1 MFVWMIGL
9 LVGIVATLFV
19 VPMVRDYFK
28 KKKVEQLVMR
38 TGEFGPDHAAKAG
51 TPTMG
56 GVAFIA
62 VVIIGYAI
70 VGYFTNS
77 YGATAWAT
85 ISGILLY
92 AIVGAIDDSVK
103 IFNSRDE
110 GLRFLPKLSVEIIA
124 AILAVGILYV
134 NNFEFSWPMPFGL
147 DPIQSVALYTILV
160 IVWLVGWSNATN
172 LTDGLDGL
180 ATGASIIAYLAYLII
195 AMQAGNTSMM
205 LLDALMVGALLGFFM
220 YNHYPASI
228 FMGDTGSLALG
239 AGLAL
244 NAIVLHVEWSLLLI
258 GIVFFV
264 DTMSVIIQVGSF
276 KLRGKRVFLMTPIHH
291 GFEKG
296 GLTGNTDK
304 PWNEWQ
310 VDAFFWAMGLLGA
323 AAFFLF
329 FYAG

>member
-9 LVGIVATLFV
+9 VVGIIATAIL
-19 VPMVRDYFK
+19 VPIVRDYFK

-38 TGEFGPDHAAKAG
+38 SGEFGPDHAAKAG

-62 VVIIGYAI
+62 VVVLGYMI
-70 VGYFTNS
+70 VGFFTQA
-77 YGATAWAT
+77 YDATAWAT
-85 ISGILLY
+85 LSAIVLY

-103 IFNSRDE
+103 VFNSRDE
-110 GLRFLPKLSVEIIA
+110 GLRFIPKLSVEIIA
-124 AILAVGILYV
+124 AILAVGILYA
-134 NNFEFSWPMPFGL
+134 NHFEFSWPMPFGL
-147 DPIQSVALYTILV
+147 EPIHNVVIYTLFV

-180 ATGASIIAYLAYLII
+180 ATGASIIAYFAYLVI
-195 AMQAGNTSMM
+195 AMQTGNTSMM
-205 LLDALMVGALLGFFM
+205 LLDALMVGALLGFFI

-258 GIVFFV
+258 GIVFFI
-264 DTMSVIIQVGSF
+264 DTLSVIIQVGSF

-323 AAFFLF
+323 AAYFIFFN
-329 FYAG
+329 

>member
-1 MFVWMIGL
+1 MFVWIIGL
-9 LVGIVATLFV
+9 LVGTIASLIV
-19 VPMVRDYFK
+19 VPMVREYFK

-38 TGEFGPDHAAKAG
+38 SGTFGPDHAAKAG

-62 VVIIGYAI
+62 VVIIGYI
-70 VGYFTNS
+70 ILGFFTKN
-77 YGATAWAT
+77 YDATAWAT
-85 ISGILLY
+85 LSAIFLY
-92 AIVGAIDDSVK
+92 AVVGAIDDSVK
-103 IFNSRDE
+103 VFNTRDE
-110 GLRFLPKLSVEIIA
+110 GLRFIPKLTVEIIA
-124 AILAVGILYV
+124 AVLAVGILYM

-147 DPIQSVALYTILV
+147 DPIQNVFVYALFV

-180 ATGASIIAYLAYLII
+180 ATGASIIAYTAYLVI
-195 AMQAGNTSMM
+195 AVQSGNTSMM
-205 LLDALMVGALLGFFM
+205 LLDALMIGALIGFFM
-220 YNHYPASI
+220 FNHYPATI

-258 GIVFFV
+258 GIVFFI
-264 DTMSVIIQVGSF
+264 DTLSVIIQVASYR
-276 KLRGKRVFLMTPIHH
+276 LTGKRIFLMTPIHH

-304 PWNEWQ
+304 PWSEWK
-310 VDAFFWAMGLLGA
+310 VDTFFWAIGLLGA
-323 AAFFLF
+323 ILYFVFFN
-329 FYAG
+329 